1 MFEVI
6 SLADFHFLRPAWL
19 LIIPLAIYLLV
30 RMNNRFSAAA
40 QWQKT
45 ISPHLLTHLINAN
58 KKQSRL
64 RPYQL
69 FIAALILMSLSL
81 SGPAYKPILTPYTQ
95 DRAPLVIA
103 LQLTDSMLAKDQPP
117 TRLDRAKQKIRD
129 IIKNRPGARTSV
141 IVYSGSA
148 HTVLPLTDDVG
159 LIEIYLD
166 SLEPIIMPQPGNN
179 PGIALALI
187 INLLMN
193 EEIPGTILFMTDG
206 IDSSHL
212 ESFENFSQT
221 NPNQL
226 LFLAF
231 GSDDGG
237 RIDTGN
243 ETDDAQLAPGID
255 INGLNKIAKAS
266 KGTVVRSSV
275 DDADI
280 NRIIRLAHSYLVNA
294 ASNDEKIQWHD
305 AGYYLVWLI
314 ALVALFWFRRGWT
327 IQWQ

>member
-1 MFEVI
+1 MFEFI
-6 SLADFHFLRPAWL
+6 SLAEFHFLRPAWL
-19 LIIPLAIYLLV
+19 LVIPLAIYLLI
-30 RMNNRFSAAA
+30 RMNNRYSSAT

-45 ISPHLLTHLINAN
+45 IAPHLLKHLINTN
-58 KKQSRL
+58 KKQPRL

-81 SGPAYKPILTPYTQ
+81 SGPTFKPILTPYTQ

-129 IIKNRPGARTSV
+129 IIKSRPGAHTSV
-141 IVYSGSA
+141 IAYSGSA
-148 HTVLPLTDDVG
+148 HTVLPLTDDVE

-166 SLEPIIMPQPGNN
+166 SLEPAIMPQSGNN
-179 PGIALALI
+179 PSSALALVTDI
-187 INLLMN
+187 LSN

-206 IDSSHL
+206 VDSNHS
-212 ESFENFSQT
+212 ESFEKFSQT
-221 NPNQL
+221 NLNQII
-226 LFLAF
+226 FLAV
-231 GSDDGG
+231 GSDQGG
-237 RIDTGN
+237 RIDSDNMTEGL
-243 ETDDAQLAPGID
+243 QLAPGID
-255 INGLNKIAKAS
+255 MNSLNKIAKAS

-327 IQWQ
+327 IQWR